1 MRLLLDSNVVIRMVT
16 AHVDTRLARLLEDR
30 SNDLLISLA
39 SVWELAIKDAR
50 YDLDLPPDFRDQ
62 LAARGCAWL
71 PISLDHVWSVR
82 SLPPHHGDPFDRL
95 IVAQALAE
103 SLTLVTSDALLA
115 RYGVE
120 VIRA

>member
-1 MRLLLDSNVVIRMVT
+1 MV
-16 AHVDTRLARLLEDR
+16 AGHVDHRLADLLEDPA
-30 SNDLLISLA
+30 NGLFISLA
-39 SVWELAIKDAR
+39 SVWELAIKDVR
-50 YDLDLPPDFRDQ
+50 FDLNLPPDFRDQ
-62 LAARGCAWL
+62 LVSRGCAWL

-82 SLPPHHGDPFDRL
+82 SLPLHHGDPFDRL

-103 SLTLVTSDALLA
+103 SLTLVTSDAVLA